1 MVSYC
6 SISNLSDDHITNN
19 RLGLLTMQTT
29 QVTVNLSLP
38 FESLIEMMRSLE
50 LQEKIKLRDLLN
62 QEITASQE
70 QKLDNAVECFQRGWD
85 DAMNGRTYPISELW
99 DGIDVD

>member
-1 MVSYC
+1 
-6 SISNLSDDHITNN
+6 
-19 RLGLLTMQTT
+19 MQIT

-38 FESLIEMMRSLE
+38 FESLIDMMRSLE

-70 QKLDNAVECFQRGWD
+70 QKLDPAVECFRRGWD
-85 DAMNGRTYPISELW
+85 DAMNGRTHPISELW

>member
-1 MVSYC
+1 
-6 SISNLSDDHITNN
+6 
-19 RLGLLTMQTT
+19 MQTN
-29 QVTVNLSLP
+29 QVTENLSLP
-38 FESLIEMMRSLE
+38 FEAIIEMMRSLE

-85 DAMNGRTYPISELW
+85 DAMNGRTHPISKLW
-99 DGIDVD
+99 DGIEVAEIRCIIKKT

>member
-1 MVSYC
+1 
-6 SISNLSDDHITNN
+6 
-19 RLGLLTMQTT
+19 MQPT

-70 QKLDNAVECFQRGWD
+70 QKLDTAVECFQQF
-85 DAMNGRTYPISELW
+85 N
-99 DGIDVD
+99 

>member
-85 DAMNGRTYPISELW
+85 DAMNGRTHPISELW

>member
-1 MVSYC
+1 
-6 SISNLSDDHITNN
+6 
-19 RLGLLTMQTT
+19 MQIN

-38 FESLIEMMRSLE
+38 FEAIIEMMRSLA

-70 QKLDNAVECFQRGWD
+70 QKLDPVVECFQRGWE
-85 DAMNGRTYPISELW
+85 ML
-99 DGIDVD
+99 

>member
-1 MVSYC
+1 
-6 SISNLSDDHITNN
+6 
-19 RLGLLTMQTT
+19 MQPT

-50 LQEKIKLRDLLN
+50 LREKIKLRDLLDR
-62 QEITASQE
+62 EIVASQATDNE
-70 QKLDNAVECFQRGWD
+70 QELDSAVECFRRGWG
-85 DAMNGRTYPISELW
+85 DAINGRTRPIAELW

>member
-1 MVSYC
+1 
-6 SISNLSDDHITNN
+6 
-19 RLGLLTMQTT
+19 MQTN

-38 FESLIEMMRSLE
+38 FEVLIDMMRSLE

-70 QKLDNAVECFQRGWD
+70 QKLDPAVECSQR
-85 DAMNGRTYPISELW
+85 
-99 DGIDVD
+99 

>member
-1 MVSYC
+1 
-6 SISNLSDDHITNN
+6 
-19 RLGLLTMQTT
+19 MQTN

-50 LQEKIKLRDLLN
+50 LQEQIKLKDLLN

-70 QKLDNAVECFQRGWD
+70 QNLDHAVECFQRGWD
-85 DAMNGRTYPISELW
+85 DAMNGRNHPISELW
-99 DGIDVD
+99 DGIEVVEVRCIIEKT

>member
-1 MVSYC
+1 
-6 SISNLSDDHITNN
+6 
-19 RLGLLTMQTT
+19 MQTN

-38 FESLIEMMRSLE
+38 FESLIDMMRSLE

-70 QKLDNAVECFQRGWD
+70 QKLDPAVECFQRGWD
-85 DAMNGRTYPISELW
+85 DAMNGRTHPISELW
-99 DGIDVD
+99 DGIEVIEVRRIIEKT

>member
-1 MVSYC
+1 MLIYS
-6 SISNLSDDHITNN
+6 LSMNTN
-19 RLGLLTMQTT
+19 

-38 FESLIEMMRSLE
+38 FESLVEMMRSLE

-62 QEITASQE
+62 QEIIASQE
-70 QKLDNAVECFQRGWD
+70 QKLDPAVECFQGGWD

-99 DGIDVD
+99 DGIEVAEVRRIIEKT

>member
-1 MVSYC
+1 
-6 SISNLSDDHITNN
+6 
-19 RLGLLTMQTT
+19 MQTT

-38 FESLIEMMRSLE
+38 FESLIDMMRSLE

-70 QKLDNAVECFQRGWD
+70 QNLDTAVECFQRGWD
-85 DAMNGRTYPISELW
+85 DAMNGRTHPISELW
-99 DGIDVD
+99 DGIDVDWFISWN

>member
-1 MVSYC
+1 
-6 SISNLSDDHITNN
+6 
-19 RLGLLTMQTT
+19 MQTN

-70 QKLDNAVECFQRGWD
+70 QKAHYRTFAHCSIIFCD
-85 DAMNGRTYPISELW
+85 DTH
-99 DGIDVD
+99 